1 MPELPEVETIVR
13 GLREKVRDLEFS
25 GVDVLLRK
33 CLRGSERSLVR
44 SLRRRSVLGVER
56 RGKNIVF
63 QLSRGAALYIHLG
76 MSGRLRV
83 VPGDTP
89 LEKHTH
95 LIFSFQGHPLELRFV
110 DPRQFGR
117 VFWEETG
124 GGGPSALSLLGPEPL
139 RISARDFTARARAR
153 RREIKPLLLDQHFLA
168 GVGNIY
174 ADESLHRAGI
184 HPRRKSDSLRK
195 GDLFRLHRALQEVL
209 EEAIRERGTSVRS
222 YVDAGGS
229 TGGFQ
234 QFLRVYGREG
244 EPCRRC
250 ARPILREIV
259 GGRSS
264 FFCPRCQRPPRRK
277 RGGPRKKSCIIKG
290 LVLKCKRE

>member
-1 MPELPEVETIVR
+1 LPELPEVETIVR
-13 GLREKVRDLEFS
+13 GLRERVQDLEFS
-25 GVDVLLRK
+25 DVQVRLRK
-33 CLRGSERSLVR
+33 CLRGSERSL
-44 SLRRRSVLGVER
+44 LRSVRKRSVVGVER

-63 QLSRGAALYIHLG
+63 RLSRGAVLYVHLG

-83 VPGDTP
+83 VPGGAP

-95 LIFSFQGHPLELRFV
+95 LIFSFQDHPLELRFV

-117 VFWEETG
+117 VFWEESAEG
-124 GGGPSALSLLGPEPL
+124 ELSALSLLGPEPL
-139 RISARDFTARARAR
+139 GIPAHEFAERVRAR

-195 GDLFRLHRALQEVL
+195 EVLFRLHRALREVL
-209 EEAIRERGTSVRS
+209 EEAIRKRGTSVRS
-222 YVDAGGS
+222 YVDAAGS

-234 QFLRVYGREG
+234 GFLRVYGREG
-244 EPCRRC
+244 EPCRQC
-250 ARPILREIV
+250 GRPIRREIV

-264 FFCPRCQRPPRRK
+264 FFCPHCQRAAPKRPGEEKVLHNQRPRSRM
-277 RGGPRKKSCIIKG
+277 
-290 LVLKCKRE
+290 